1 MTIQS
6 GVLILALLC
15 LGVGIVSDVVISEKV
30 KGPNRGPLDGTFRPQ
45 SWRGFSTGLPWYL
58 LRAFRPL
65 RAAWGHR
72 RRPPARHP
80 PTQLDVPHIAASA
93 PGPL

>member
-58 LRAFRPL
+58 LGAFL
-65 RAAWGHR
+65 LLLVAWGHW
-72 RRPPARHP
+72 
-80 PTQLDVPHIAASA
+80 
-93 PGPL
+93 